1 MENAVD
7 AIKMAG
13 SMLVFALALSVAM
26 YAFTA
31 TSNAAQAISFYA
43 DESNYYSN
51 LRLNGDMDYNITR
64 VVKAETIIPT
74 LYRYYKENFSVRF
87 YDNTTPGSSKLIQL
101 FDINTEG
108 KVYTAA
114 GKLATNRT
122 PEEKRLMEVFNDAS
136 ISTYLFGAPWM
147 GNTLKH
153 TKTRIDL
160 FVKGEAGYINN
171 VLVDYSQNQHNLK
184 DWIAYC
190 SSSKT
195 AITDINNNT
204 VQVDTYVFVE
214 TFVKYSFTGDTISV
228 GEGEGVETITGSK
241 QTEDKIDIIYTITKN
256 PEIP

>member
-1 MENAVD
+1 MP
-7 AIKMAG
+7 
-13 SMLVFALALSVAM
+13 SP
-26 YAFTA
+26 
-31 TSNAAQAISFYA
+31 IS
-43 DESNYYSN
+43 
-51 LRLNGDMDYNITR
+51 
-64 VVKAETIIPT
+64 
-74 LYRYYKENFSVRF
+74 
-87 YDNTTPGSSKLIQL
+87 
-101 FDINTEG
+101 
-108 KVYTAA
+108 
-114 GKLATNRT
+114 
-122 PEEKRLMEVFNDAS
+122 
-136 ISTYLFGAPWM
+136 
-147 GNTLKH
+147 KH

-195 AITDINNNT
+195 SITDINNNT

-256 PEIP
+256 PEIPEIP